1 MLFRSAFELH
11 PRPWDIH
18 DEGSF
23 PDALWSLQPLRAS
36 ESASRHVPHETWQ
49 SHITLGEPSL
59 LGQFFQTS
67 MGTDYLPPGMPKPPK
82 APNLHLQ
89 RSNLP
94 EGTGGERGP
103 AHLGKPRPAPLWSR
117 PPANPTTPT
126 ACLWLRLLKG

>member
-1 MLFRSAFELH
+1 M
-11 PRPWDIH
+11 
-18 DEGSF
+18 
-23 PDALWSLQPLRAS
+23 
-36 ESASRHVPHETWQ
+36 PHETLQ

-67 MGTDYLPPGMPKPPK
+67 MGTDYLPFGMPKPPK

-103 AHLGKPRPAPLWSR
+103 THLGKPRPTPATSVVP
-117 PPANPTTPT
+117 PPANPTSPT
-126 ACLWLRLLKG
+126 ACLWLRLLKVG

>member
-1 MLFRSAFELH
+1 M
-11 PRPWDIH
+11 
-18 DEGSF
+18 
-23 PDALWSLQPLRAS
+23 
-36 ESASRHVPHETWQ
+36 PHETWQ

-67 MGTDYLPPGMPKPPK
+67 TGTDYLPPGMPKPPK

-103 AHLGKPRPAPLWSR
+103 AHLGKPRPAPSVV
-117 PPANPTTPT
+117 PPPGQSHLAHCLPLAPPPPPEGLDLTP
-126 ACLWLRLLKG
+126 LGQDSQL